1 MTNAKLYQGFLND
14 EKIEEHWLRIYLLM
28 FTVFLLKETKLV
40 GKNSE
45 HKKNEKF
52 KQKWKNKQL
61 ELSNR

>member
-52 KQKWKNKQL
+52 KQK
-61 ELSNR
+61 